1 MYILQIFMRY
11 KRRNSMSKTKGPKND
26 ISSNPDTR
34 LNFKKNGD
42 DNEPGGTSLLKK
54 SELSAI
60 FIGAGLITLIVF
72 FMFFKSSD
80 PKDNDLPVETADVQ
94 SVEERMAKLER
105 LVNLQSPPS
114 GSNPSLD
121 SYNARVERVE
131 AALSVKFDLV
141 ATRLATLEKGMA
153 GLDKKIDKGLERSR
167 SIQAKAK
174 PPVKK
179 VVHRKAS
186 VKKVPAKVATKTAVH
201 HTVKKGDTL
210 YSISRHYNTS
220 VKTLRALNKIGA
232 KDGIFPGEKLVV
244 R

>member
-26 ISSNPDTR
+26 ITSTPDAR
-34 LNFKKNGD
+34 LNFKKSVD
-42 DNEPGGTSLLKK
+42 DNEQGGTSLLKK

-72 FMFFKSSD
+72 FVFFKSSD
-80 PKDNDLPVETADVQ
+80 PKGNDQPVETADVQ
-94 SVEERMAKLER
+94 SIEERMAKLEA

-114 GSNPSLD
+114 ETNPSLD
-121 SYNARVERVE
+121 SYNARLERVE

-141 ATRLATLEKGMA
+141 ATRLATLEKGLA
-153 GLDKKIDKGLERSR
+153 GLEKKLDRKLVRST
-167 SIQAKAK
+167 QAKPK

-179 VVHRKAS
+179 VAQKTAP
-186 VKKVPAKVATKTAVH
+186 VKKAPVKVATKSAVH

-220 VKTLRALNKIGA
+220 VKNLRALNKLGA